1 MDCAKRKILEHGVI
15 AICRKIYGDEL
26 LRLSD
31 ALYAGGLRQLE
42 VTYDQSDP
50 QCIEKTAE
58 AISML
63 ISHNPDMDFG
73 AGTVLTEEQVRATK
87 QAGGKFVISPNTDV
101 KVITLSKEL
110 GMLSIPGAMTPS
122 EIMCAYNAGADI
134 VKLFPAASLGT
145 GYIKDIR
152 APINHIP
159 LMATGGVSVDNFAD
173 FLKAG
178 CCSAGVG
185 SFLSDR
191 KLIAAGDWDGL
202 QARAKQFCDI
212 FAAHGK

>member
-50 QCIEKTAE
+50 QGIEKTAE

-145 GYIKDIR
+145 GYSKDIR

-159 LMATGGVSVDNFAD
+159 LMATGGVFVDNFAD